1 MRTGRAFCM
10 IAGLLAG
17 SFAVPSGAG
26 AYFDTTP
33 APVPV
38 WAPRI
43 PEAVSGGYPFP
54 PVLRTSFG
62 VTAPEVPPVPEKKKA
77 APVLPGLVQVGAASS
92 VPGGDYTRP
101 VRGFGHR
108 ERIRDV
114 LAQLLGAGWTVRYR
128 GVAPGTEIDWAGG
141 RTLPRTLDRIAR
153 TYGLGV
159 QVDWNSRTILLSR
172 PGVGK
177 TGSVEKTPF
186 RTKTEGP

>member
-1 MRTGRAFCM
+1 MRSVRVFWA

-38 WAPRI
+38 RDPRV

-54 PVLRTSFG
+54 PSVRTSFDL
-62 VTAPEVPPVPEKKKA
+62 APPPSPPVP
-77 APVLPGLVQVGAASS
+77 PRPRFRPGLEQIGAARI

-108 ERIRDV
+108 ERIREV
-114 LAQLLGAGWTVRYR
+114 LYQLLGSGWTVRYR

-141 RTLPRTLDRIAR
+141 RTLPRTLERIAR
-153 TYGLGV
+153 TYGLGIR
-159 QVDWNSRTILLSR
+159 VDWTSRTILLSR
-172 PGVGK
+172 PGVVDGP
-177 TGSVEKTPF
+177 VEKPPF
-186 RTKTEGP
+186 RTKKEDP